1 MSASR
6 LLPFWALLPALL
18 LAACSTTPSEPTR
31 EIQSEPQPHPQP
43 SRSVLTVAAV
53 GDVMLGTD
61 FPYPRL
67 PPEDGAELL
76 REVAP
81 VLREADIAFGNLE
94 GVLMD
99 GGEPVK
105 TCQNPAAC
113 YLFRSPARYAAHLQ
127 QAGFTLMSLANNHA
141 RDFGEAGREASMQ
154 ILRRHGIRHTGRRGD
169 VASWTVN
176 GLRVAAI
183 AFAPFID
190 SHDMLDTARMV
201 ALVNALKRRHDI
213 VLVSFHGGAEGEEAL
228 HLPFAEEHYYGER
241 RGDVVAFARR
251 AVEAGADLV
260 IGHGPHVPRAMEL
273 YRGRLIAYSLGN
285 FATYQGMSVSGR
297 KGLAPLLEAR
307 LDSRGRFIEGRIHSF
322 VQQRPQGPVRDAQ
335 RRAAGLIARLSQQ
348 DFPRASLA
356 FDHRGHLY
364 PLSVP
369 FALKAD
375 KTRDDRYNTRF

>member
-6 LLPFWALLPALL
+6 LSPFWILLPALL
-18 LAACSTTPSEPTR
+18 LAACTAPLPETTSEPPP
-31 EIQSEPQPHPQP
+31 PQPAP
-43 SRSVLTVAAV
+43 SAVLSVAAV

-61 FPYPRL
+61 FPHHRL
-67 PPEDGAELL
+67 PPEDGAGLL
-76 REVAP
+76 REVEP
-81 VLREADIAFGNLE
+81 VLRGTDIAFGNLE

-105 TCQNPAAC
+105 TCQDPAAC
-113 YLFRSPARYAAHLQ
+113 YLFRSPARYAAHLR

-141 RDFGEAGREASMQ
+141 RDFGEAGRSASMRN
-154 ILRRHGIRHTGRRGD
+154 LRRHGMRHTGRRGD
-169 VASWTVN
+169 VASWSVN
-176 GLRVAAI
+176 GLQVAAI
-183 AFAPFID
+183 AFAPFVD

-201 ALVNALKRRHDI
+201 ALVNALKHRHDI
-213 VLVSFHGGAEGEEAL
+213 VLVSFHGGAEGEDAL

-307 LDSRGRFIEGRIHSF
+307 LDSRGRFLAGRIHSF
-322 VQQRPQGPVRDAQ
+322 VQQRPQGPVPDARQ
-335 RRAAGLIARLSQQ
+335 RAARLIARLSQE
-348 DFPRASLA
+348 DFPRASLT
-356 FDHRGHLY
+356 FDRQGHFY
-364 PLSVP
+364 PLAVP
-369 FALKAD
+369 VALKAD
-375 KTRDDRYNTRF
+375 KAGVDRYNTGF

>member
-6 LLPFWALLPALL
+6 LSSVLALLPGLL
-18 LAACSTTPSEPTR
+18 LVACSTAPPAPPQT
-31 EIQSEPQPHPQP
+31 QSDPPPQPDPAP
-43 SRSVLTVAAV
+43 AVLSVAAV

-61 FPYPRL
+61 FPSPRL
-67 PPEDGAELL
+67 PPEDGAALL

-94 GVLMD
+94 GVLLD

-105 TCQNPAAC
+105 TCQDPAAC

-127 QAGFTLMSLANNHA
+127 QAGFNLMSLANNHA

-154 ILRRHGIRHTGRRGD
+154 TLRRHGIRHTGRRGD

-183 AFAPFID
+183 AFAPFVD

-201 ALVNALKRRHDI
+201 GLVNGLKRRHDI
-213 VLVSFHGGAEGEEAL
+213 VLVSFHGGAEGEAAL
-228 HLPFAEEHYYGER
+228 HLPFAEEEYYGER

-260 IGHGPHVPRAMEL
+260 LGHGPHVPRAMEL

-285 FATYQGMSVSGR
+285 FATYQGMKVSGLN
-297 KGLAPLLEAR
+297 GLAPLLEAQ
-307 LDSRGRFIEGRIHSF
+307 LDHRGRFVAGRVHSF
-322 VQQRPQGPVRDAQ
+322 VQRRPRGPVRDEQ
-335 RRAAGLIARLSQQ
+335 RRAARLIARLSQE

-356 FDHRGHLY
+356 FDRRGYLY

-369 FALKAD
+369 STGKAD
-375 KTRDDRYNTRF
+375 KTPGDRYNSRF